1 MPRIARIVAIDHPHH
16 ITQRG
21 NYRQNVFTNDADRK
35 QYLEFIAYY
44 AKKLHLEIISYC
56 LMDNHVHFIAIPK
69 HEDSLS
75 KTFSIAHTRYS
86 QYFNNKMSSSGH
98 LWQGRFY
105 SCVLDERHLMATARY
120 IERNPVRAKI
130 IKDPIDYMW
139 SSAKCHANK
148 SRTEIIDT
156 SQLFR
161 YIEIPQKDWKEF
173 ISEHDNPDEIA
184 RIRKSTITGR
194 PLGSEHF
201 IEKLE
206 KVFDQRLRAL
216 PVGRPK
222 KEEKK

>member
-21 NYRQNVFTNDADRK
+21 NYQQSIFTNDADRK

-44 AKKLHLEIISYC
+44 SRKHHLEIISYC

-69 HEDSLS
+69 HEDSFS
-75 KTFSIAHTRYS
+75 RTFGIAHTRYS

-105 SCVLDERHLMATARY
+105 SCVLDEPHLMATARY

-130 IKDPIDYMW
+130 VKDPLNYVW
-139 SSAKCHANK
+139 SSARCHANML
-148 SRTEIIDT
+148 RTEIIDT
-156 SQLFR
+156 SSLFK
-161 YIEIPQKDWKEF
+161 YIEIIQKDWQDF
-173 ISEHDNPDEIA
+173 IGKYDDPGEIA
-184 RIRKSTITGR
+184 RIRKTTMTGR
-194 PLGSEHF
+194 PLGGECF
-201 IEKLE
+201 IKKLE
-206 KVFDQRLRAL
+206 KMFDQRLRAL

-222 KEEKK
+222 KKEDK